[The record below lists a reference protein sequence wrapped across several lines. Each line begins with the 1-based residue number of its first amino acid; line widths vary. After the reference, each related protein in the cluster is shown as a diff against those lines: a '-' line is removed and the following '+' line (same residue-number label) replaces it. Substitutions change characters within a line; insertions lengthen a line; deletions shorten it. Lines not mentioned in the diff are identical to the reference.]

1 MNSPTYYIEDP
12 IRLEDIDY
20 EDLLISIEEHPAQTE
35 LAFLT
40 LLKQKFAFGRIDDEL
55 VHHLIAIENDKS
67 SLQEMLRILQGFPTK
82 SDLLQSRRDS
92 LNQEEASHSPT
103 ASPDEDIRN
112 DGNEHTINQHSTE
125 SSPITVDETTQTDL
139 LNESHETVEENTDYF
154 IGDEPLPESTEPTV
168 SAENPDKNNNEYI
181 QELPEPETSKSKK
194 SSKRKKKKTKL
205 ETLIS
210 KKAHRQKKSRPKPPE
225 EQEIPEEKEKSF
237 SAWLNDLEVQPG
249 TAREFTKN
257 KKGIK
262 RKKIKKKTKA
272 EKQAERS
279 IAENEEIVSETLA
292 FLYSQQKLYDKAIQ
306 MYEKLSLKYPE
317 KSRFFAEKIKENQKL
332 FKS

>member
-82 SDLLQSRRDS
+82 SDLLQSRRES
-92 LNQEEASHSPT
+92 LEQE
-103 ASPDEDIRN
+103 
-112 DGNEHTINQHSTE
+112 Q
-125 SSPITVDETTQTDL
+125 SSPAREVPSNEETQYGENGNIQSQSPAEPSSEDGITQIEEDSYKGHD
-139 LNESHETVEENTDYF
+139 TVEKDTSYTTGN
-154 IGDEPLPESTEPTV
+154 EPLPEFAEPTGNTDNT
-168 SAENPDKNNNEYI
+168 SNINPPD
-181 QELPEPETSKSKK
+181 PDEPETVKSKK
-194 SSKRKKKKTKL
+194 RNKRKKDKTKL

-210 KKAHRQKKSRPKPPE
+210 KKKKRKKKNRSKPSE
-225 EQEIPEEKEKSF
+225 VHEITEGKERSF
-237 SAWLNDLEVQPG
+237 SAWLNELEVQPG

-257 KKGIK
+257 KKGVK
-262 RKKIKKKTKA
+262 RKKIKRKTKA

-279 IAENEEIVSETLA
+279 VAENEEIVSETLA
-292 FLYSQQKLYDKAIQ
+292 FLYSQQKLYSKAIQ

-332 FKS
+332 LKS